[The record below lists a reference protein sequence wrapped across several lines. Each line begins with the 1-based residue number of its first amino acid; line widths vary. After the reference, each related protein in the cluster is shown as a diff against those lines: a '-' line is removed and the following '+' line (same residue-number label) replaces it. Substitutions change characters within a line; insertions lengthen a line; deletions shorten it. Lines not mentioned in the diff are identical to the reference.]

1 MRRIARGEQAQR
13 ARRTWVVPFAVQ
25 VLRTCSGSALA
36 LARQRVDLALFHVL
50 VGEVVAEH
58 PAARQRTAPTWGRAL
73 PLGEAGREGKPPM
86 VKADKWGRNFLPRR
100 HPFPTMCNL
109 LSFAHKTTLLLLRM
123 ILGQSGSGRKK
134 GSPAPGLSD

>member
-50 VGEVVAEH
+50 VGEVVSEH

-73 PLGEAGREGKPPM
+73 PLGEAGREGKPPIM
-86 VKADKWGRNFLPRR
+86 RAEKWGGNFVPERQSKL
-100 HPFPTMCNL
+100 TM
-109 LSFAHKTTLLLLRM
+109 
-123 ILGQSGSGRKK
+123 
-134 GSPAPGLSD
+134 